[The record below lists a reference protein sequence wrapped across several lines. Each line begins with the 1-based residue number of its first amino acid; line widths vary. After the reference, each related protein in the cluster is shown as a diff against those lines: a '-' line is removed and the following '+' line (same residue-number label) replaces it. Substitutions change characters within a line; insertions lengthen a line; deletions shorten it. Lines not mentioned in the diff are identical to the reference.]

1 MHAQGAENR
10 VGEALGVAGR
20 KFFAEYHAAQVEGA
34 AEEVLG
40 ELEIAVGPDFPALNR
55 TTEHLGAGFSSGID
69 EALGENCREVW

>member
-10 VGEALGVAGR
+10 VGEALGVAGW

-40 ELEIAVGPDFPALNR
+40 ELEIAVGAYGTRSAVRQLLRAD
-55 TTEHLGAGFSSGID
+55 SGSD
-69 EALGENCREVW
+69 ASGR